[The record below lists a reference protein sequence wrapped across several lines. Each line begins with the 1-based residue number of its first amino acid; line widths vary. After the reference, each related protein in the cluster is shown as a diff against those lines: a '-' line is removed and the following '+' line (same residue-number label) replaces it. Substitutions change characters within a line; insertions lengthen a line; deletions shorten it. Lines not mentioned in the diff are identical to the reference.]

1 MPSLPRPST
10 APKPPAPPAP
20 LVLYHAECDDGFGA
34 AYAAWLSLGD
44 AADYRPVSYGDAIP
58 PAILPGRTV
67 YILDFSFPPAV
78 LGEMAT
84 VARNIILLDHHL
96 SAAAQWDEVP
106 PIGNVDVRF
115 DMDRSGAQM
124 AWDYFHPGLPRPAL
138 IDHIGDRD
146 LWRFWLADTKAYC
159 AGLSLIPTRFES
171 WQAATSVPQE
181 LIAKGNIV
189 LEVLQRQIDSALRKK
204 LRPVTLCGIQG
215 LATNAISNTSEIGQ
229 AIAQRSGTF
238 SLTFFIKGDDVIC
251 SLRSIA
257 PFADVEILEQHFR
270 EKPEVSGTARKIAE
284 SLSVDNTHITSLR
297 LGGIVGHHEVIF
309 GFPYQTVRLIHN
321 SIERKAFG
329 TGAAFA
335 LSELATCGNGFYTF
349 DDLLMQKVRSQLAEG

>member
-1 MPSLPRPST
+1 MPTLPRSST
-10 APKPPAPPAP
+10 APTPPAPPSS

-44 AADYRPVSYGDAIP
+44 AAVYRPIAYGDATP
-58 PAILPGRTV
+58 PELLQGRTV

-84 VARNIILLDHHL
+84 FARNIVLLDHHL
-96 SAAAQWDEVP
+96 SAAGQWVDVP
-106 PIGNVDVRF
+106 PIPNVDLRF

-159 AGLSLIPTRFES
+159 AGLSLIPTSFES
-171 WQAATSVPQE
+171 WQTASGDPKDLV
-181 LIAKGNIV
+181 AKGQIV
-189 LEVLQRQIDSALRKK
+189 LDVLQRQIDSALRKE
-204 LRPVTLCGIQG
+204 LRPVNLCGIQG

-238 SLTFFIKGDDVIC
+238 SLTFFIKGDHVIC

-257 PFADVEILEQHFR
+257 PFDV
-270 EKPEVSGTARKIAE
+270 
-284 SLSVDNTHITSLR
+284 SV
-297 LGGIVGHHEVIF
+297 
-309 GFPYQTVRLIHN
+309 
-321 SIERKAFG
+321 
-329 TGAAFA
+329 
-335 LSELATCGNGFYTF
+335 LATHYGGGGHAQASGFRLPLDRFFNEIWNT
-349 DDLLMQKVRSQLAEG
+349 